1 MSPRPPDVHEAD
13 GRVGVA
19 SGRLSS
25 RAFVIGLA
33 IIAVVFLAQALYLA
47 RILVPSHDE
56 TLTLFFGHLAA
67 SGKIGMYD
75 DDVIGHRAPMP
86 FYVLGYAQVLFGRS
100 LFVGRL
106 TAVGLGL
113 ITLLLTAYLARR
125 VGGELGGL
133 LAAAFLTGQGVI
145 VAYYS
150 MADFHS
156 LVPLVLTAGVL
167 MWVAGDTPRHNV
179 AGTAIL
185 GALFF
190 VRTHVMPIVPFA
202 LAYGLWR
209 SRARWERLAIVTVT
223 VLPPLAFFLS
233 DTRRLKLL
241 ANVTVLNRFV
251 RRLGYVGPLVLDAR
265 PQESLASQ
273 TGWLIHLARRYEFLL
288 LATAVAA
295 GLVAWRFLAARRDGR
310 HYRPPSGLYLVAAV
324 FGYLLAFQFIL
335 FRINFKWI
343 GMYAVSFAPLLMVL
357 LGFAYSRLL
366 TDPGLSRGF
375 RRALVVF
382 LVAVLALPIYYNR
395 NSVLPIGETRLADP
409 YHAAHV
415 AGAHLARAV
424 PKDARIFFF
433 GSSEVYY
440 VSGLPGTYLPQVYSY
455 NQLAVYDE
463 DNRVTVKSGAYG
475 MPQVE
480 RWLSAE
486 ADYAVISPEALRG
499 YAGLHPDA
507 SPQKVARIQ
516 ALLAEHFEPV
526 DRVTEYPYYTYDV
539 YRRRR

>member
-1 MSPRPPDVHEAD
+1 
-13 GRVGVA
+13 VA

-25 RAFVIGLA
+25 RAFVVGLV
-33 IIAVVFLAQALYLA
+33 IIVAVFLGQGLYLA
-47 RILVPSHDE
+47 RTLVPSHDE

-75 DDVIGHRAPMP
+75 DDVIGHRAPLP
-86 FYVLGYAQVLFGRS
+86 FYVLGHAQLLFGRS
-100 LFVGRL
+100 LLVGRS
-106 TAVGLGL
+106 TAVALGL

-125 VGGELGGL
+125 LGGELCGL
-133 LAAAFLTGQGVI
+133 LAGAFLAAQGVI

-150 MADFHS
+150 MADFHAQ
-156 LVPLVLTAGVL
+156 VPVVLTAGVL
-167 MWVAGDTPRHNV
+167 VWIAGRGPRHNV
-179 AGTAIL
+179 VGTAIV
-185 GALFF
+185 ATLFF
-190 VRTHVMPIVPFA
+190 VRTHVMPMVPFA
-202 LAYGLWR
+202 LVYGLWR
-209 SRARWERLAIVTVT
+209 SRARWERLAIVAVT

-233 DTRRLKLL
+233 DPRRLKLL
-241 ANVTVLNRFV
+241 ANVTLVNRFV

-265 PQESLASQ
+265 PQESLAAQSW
-273 TGWLIHLARRYEFLL
+273 WLIHLARRYEFLL
-288 LATAVAA
+288 LAAAVAGA
-295 GLVAWRFLAARRDGR
+295 LIAWRLLAGRRPG

-324 FGYLLAFQFIL
+324 FGYLLALQFVL

-343 GMYAVSFAPLLMVL
+343 GMYAASFAPLLMVL

-366 TDPGLSRGF
+366 TDPGLSRGL
-375 RRALVVF
+375 RRGLVVF
-382 LVAVLALPIYYNR
+382 LVAVLTLPIYYNR
-395 NSVLPIGETRLADP
+395 NSVLPIGEMRLADP
-409 YHAAHV
+409 FRAVHV

-424 PKDARIFFF
+424 PRDARIFFF
-433 GSSEVYY
+433 GTSEVYY
-440 VSGLPGTYLPQVYSY
+440 ASGLPGTYLPQVYSY

-463 DNRVTVKSGAYG
+463 DNRVTIRSGAYG

-480 RWLSAE
+480 RWLAVE

-507 SPQKVARIQ
+507 NPQKVARIQ

-526 DRVTEYPYYTYDV
+526 DRVTEFPYYSYDV